1 MAENESQGA
10 PLIDPKIVQPVA
22 ATIISRPTVEKPVE
36 TSNIPRRLRQPT
48 ADQLGPGQYC
58 WGTGRRKASVARVR
72 IRPGSGKILINKKE
86 LNDYFCLVK
95 DRSEVT
101 SPMDATKTLDRYD
114 VFVNAKGG
122 GTTGQAGAIKM
133 GLARALMSAE
143 PDTESTLRDG
153 GFMTR
158 DARMVERK
166 KYGLKK
172 ARKSF
177 QFSKR

>member
-1 MAENESQGA
+1 MAENESQGS
-10 PLIDPKIVQPVA
+10 PLIDPNLVQPVA
-22 ATIISRPTVEKPVE
+22 ATIISTPQVETPVE
-36 TSNIPRRLRQPT
+36 VSKTARRLRQPT

-72 IRPGSGKILINKKE
+72 IRPGSGKILINKKDMS
-86 LNDYFCLVK
+86 DYFSLTK
-95 DRSEVT
+95 DRNDVLSALNVT
-101 SPMDATKTLDRYD
+101 DTMDKYD
-114 VFVNAKGG
+114 IFVNATGG

-133 GLARALMSAE
+133 GLARALVSAQ
-143 PDTESTLRDG
+143 PDTEVALRAG

-158 DARMVERK
+158 DSRMVERK